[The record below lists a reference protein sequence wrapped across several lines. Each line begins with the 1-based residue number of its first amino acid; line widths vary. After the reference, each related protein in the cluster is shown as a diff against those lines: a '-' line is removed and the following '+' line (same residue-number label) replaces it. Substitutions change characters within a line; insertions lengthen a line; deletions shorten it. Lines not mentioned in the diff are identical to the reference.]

1 MTDNGIGFDSEHFD
15 AFLNLDTEHKVAKG
29 RRGIGRL
36 PWLKA
41 SLEPVITI
49 EDDAEQLRLHEVSEQ
64 HMHSSA
70 VRQQVRLKDRPFDL
84 LHVKL
89 RTSAATEHAIAYCA
103 NNRLVLEEKLE
114 GRVPGLHGSLDDT
127 DGEFVYL
134 CYVSSNS
141 PR

>member
-1 MTDNGIGFDSEHFD
+1 
-15 AFLNLDTEHKVAKG
+15 
-29 RRGIGRL
+29 
-36 PWLKA
+36 
-41 SLEPVITI
+41 
-49 EDDAEQLRLHEVSEQ
+49 
-64 HMHSSA
+64 MHSSA

-103 NNRLVLEEKLE
+103 NNRLALEEKLE
-114 GRVPGLHGSLDDT
+114 GRAPGLHGSLDDT